1 MKKIGI
7 VLLVGIVLLTG
18 CGKTIDE
25 KNEGKNDEIINNVK
39 DKDTLENLQKVD
51 ENILLTSLFLVITLK
66 RLSEP
71 IKTKG

>member
-25 KNEGKNDEIINNVK
+25 KNEGKNEEIINNVK
-39 DKDTLENLQKVD
+39 DKDTLETLQKYQVK
-51 ENILLTSLFLVITLK
+51 LLECNLEMI
-66 RLSEP
+66 
-71 IKTKG
+71 

>member
-25 KNEGKNDEIINNVK
+25 KNEGKNEEIINN
-39 DKDTLENLQKVD
+39 DGSYFL
-51 ENILLTSLFLVITLK
+51 NIKL
-66 RLSEP
+66 
-71 IKTKG
+71 

>member
-25 KNEGKNDEIINNVK
+25 KNEGKNEEIINNVK
-39 DKDTLENLQKVD
+39 DKSTLEKLQKVD
-51 ENILLTSLFLVITLK
+51 ENI
-66 RLSEP
+66 
-71 IKTKG
+71 

>member
-25 KNEGKNDEIINNVK
+25 KNRNIKQEYNNK
-39 DKDTLENLQKVD
+39 
-51 ENILLTSLFLVITLK
+51 
-66 RLSEP
+66 
-71 IKTKG
+71 